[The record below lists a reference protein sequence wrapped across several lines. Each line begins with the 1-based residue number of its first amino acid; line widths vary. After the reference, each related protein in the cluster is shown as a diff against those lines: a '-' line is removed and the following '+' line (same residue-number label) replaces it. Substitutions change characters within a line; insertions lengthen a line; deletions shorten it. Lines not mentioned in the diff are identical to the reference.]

1 MEESLSIEIQ
11 ETDQHLVAI
20 VSGKLT
26 YGNAKE
32 LIDLLESESRERGY
46 DLFLVDMLQ
55 TGPPEKEIHRFYLGE
70 YAASTLRKELKVA
83 IVYPEELIN
92 KFFENTA
99 VNRGAT
105 LTVVGDR
112 VEALSWLL
120 EQLPD
125 ESDKGVA

>member
-26 YGNAKE
+26 YGNTKE
-32 LIDLLESESRERGY
+32 LIDLLESESSKRGY

-70 YAASTLRKELKVA
+70 YAASTLRKELKVD

-105 LTVVGDR
+105 LTVVSDR

-120 EQLPD
+120 EQLP
-125 ESDKGVA
+125 EQSDKGVA